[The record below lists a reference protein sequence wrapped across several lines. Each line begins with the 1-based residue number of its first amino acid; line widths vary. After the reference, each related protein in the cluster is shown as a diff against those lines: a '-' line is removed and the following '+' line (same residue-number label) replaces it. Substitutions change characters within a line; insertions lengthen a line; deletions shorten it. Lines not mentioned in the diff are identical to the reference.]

1 VTLESFH
8 ADPDQNEAEKQR
20 RERQYHV
27 ETVPKLRALGFALV
41 AVLVLFHTAVVA
53 DDARWGETFGL
64 IAVMTG
70 YSLASWLA
78 LRVWY
83 DRVKS
88 INLGVLFLALDLAV
102 FTLAVYA
109 TGADRSWLFFLLF
122 IRVADQTSS
131 SFARARLFG
140 HLSVAAYLVLIAY
153 LALVERRTIAWPL
166 ETFKVLLLFCS
177 NFYVSMTAKAAERLR
192 ERLVDTIRL
201 ARELVGQL
209 HQQSAELQEA
219 RRLAEEASR
228 VKSEFLA
235 NMSHEIRTPMNGILG
250 LTALTLETP
259 LTREQREHLTLVRQ
273 SATNLLDIINDI
285 LDVSKIEAGRMTI
298 DPAPFHLRE
307 EFDRTI
313 NELKPKAR
321 EKNLTLSPMIHD
333 TVPDHLVADWP
344 RLRQVLTNLVGNA
357 LKFTDQGA
365 VSVTVNM
372 DRESRAERRATLRFT
387 VADTGIGIPIDRR
400 EAIFEPFSQADGST
414 TRKYGGTGLGLTIS
428 RRLVELAG
436 GRLWLDAA
444 AQRGSTFYFTL
455 PVEIAERG
463 TQPEAV
469 MPVGAAAPLVGAK
482 LRVLLAEDN
491 VVNQRLAV
499 RLLEKMGHNV
509 RVTATGRE
517 ALQAIEGDGFDLA
530 FIDVQMPEMDG
541 FEVTAKVRT
550 RELQGGVRLP
560 IIAMT
565 AHAMVGDR
573 ERCLHAGMDGYV
585 AKPIDA
591 ETLALEIRRVMG

>member
-1 VTLESFH
+1 VTREPFH
-8 ADPDQNEAEKQR
+8 ADPDQSEAEKLR
-20 RERQYHV
+20 RDRHYNA
-27 ETVPKLRALGFALV
+27 ETIPKLRVLGYALV
-41 AVLVLFHTAVVA
+41 AALVSFHKAFVA
-53 DDARWGETFGL
+53 DQARWGETL
-64 IAVMTG
+64 ALVAVMAG
-70 YSLASWLA
+70 YSLASWLT
-78 LRVWY
+78 LRAWY
-83 DRVKS
+83 DRVKA
-88 INLGVLFLALDLAV
+88 INLGILFLALDLVV
-102 FTLAVYA
+102 FTLAIYM

-122 IRVADQTSS
+122 IRVADQTST
-131 SFARARLFG
+131 SFKRARLFG
-140 HLSVAAYLVLIAY
+140 HLSVAAYLLLLAY
-153 LALVERRTIAWPL
+153 IALVERRTIAWPL
-166 ETFKVLLLFCS
+166 EIFKLLLLYSS

-201 ARELVGQL
+201 ARQLVVQL
-209 HQQSAELQEA
+209 HKQSAELQEA

-259 LTREQREHLTLVRQ
+259 LSPEQREHLTLVHQ

-298 DPAPFHLRE
+298 DPAPFHLRD
-307 EFDRTI
+307 EFDRVI

-321 EKNLTLSPMIHD
+321 EKNLTLSTMIDD

-344 RLRQVLTNLVGNA
+344 RVRQVLTNLVGNA
-357 LKFTDQGA
+357 LKFTDQG
-365 VSVTVNM
+365 SVTVTV
-372 DRESRAERRATLRFT
+372 RLEHESRAERRATLRCT
-387 VADTGIGIPIDRR
+387 VADTGIGIPADRR
-400 EAIFEPFSQADGST
+400 DAIFEPFRQADGSM

-428 RRLVELAG
+428 RRLVEMAG
-436 GRLWLDAA
+436 GKLWLDSAA
-444 AQRGSTFYFTL
+444 PRGSTFHFTL
-455 PVEIAERG
+455 PVDIVERG
-463 TQPEAV
+463 AQPEAV
-469 MPVGAAAPLVGAK
+469 MPVGAAAPAPGLK

-499 RLLEKMGHNV
+499 RLLEKMGYRV

-517 ALQAIEGDGFDLA
+517 ALQALEIDAFDMA

-541 FEVTAKVRT
+541 FEVTAKVRA
-550 RELQGGVRLP
+550 RELPGGARLP

-573 ERCLHAGMDGYV
+573 ERCLRAGMDGYV
-585 AKPIDA
+585 AKPVDA

>member
-1 VTLESFH
+1 VTREPFH
-8 ADPDQNEAEKQR
+8 ADPDQSEAEKLR
-20 RERQYHV
+20 RDRHYNA
-27 ETVPKLRALGFALV
+27 ETIPKLRVLGYALV
-41 AVLVLFHTAVVA
+41 AALVSFHKAFVA
-53 DDARWGETFGL
+53 DQARWGETL
-64 IAVMTG
+64 ALVAVMAG
-70 YSLASWLA
+70 YSLVSWLT
-78 LRVWY
+78 LRAWY
-83 DRVKS
+83 DRVKA
-88 INLGVLFLALDLAV
+88 INLGILFLALDLVV
-102 FTLAVYA
+102 FTLAIYM

-122 IRVADQTSS
+122 IRVADQTST
-131 SFARARLFG
+131 SFKRARLFG
-140 HLSVAAYLVLIAY
+140 HLSVAAYLLLLAY
-153 LALVERRTIAWPL
+153 IALVERRTIAWPL
-166 ETFKVLLLFCS
+166 EIFKLLLLYSS

-201 ARELVGQL
+201 ARQLVVQL
-209 HQQSAELQEA
+209 HKQSAELQEA

-259 LTREQREHLTLVRQ
+259 LSPEQREHLTLVHQ

-298 DPAPFHLRE
+298 DPAPFHLRD
-307 EFDRTI
+307 EFDRVI

-321 EKNLTLSPMIHD
+321 EKNLTLSTMIDD

-344 RLRQVLTNLVGNA
+344 RVRQVLTNLVGNA
-357 LKFTDQGA
+357 LKFTDQG
-365 VSVTVNM
+365 SVTVTV
-372 DRESRAERRATLRFT
+372 RLEHESRAERRATLRCT
-387 VADTGIGIPIDRR
+387 VADTGIGIPADRR
-400 EAIFEPFSQADGST
+400 DAIFEPFRQADGSM

-428 RRLVELAG
+428 RRLVEMAG
-436 GRLWLDAA
+436 GKLWLDSAA
-444 AQRGSTFYFTL
+444 PRGSTFHFTL
-455 PVEIAERG
+455 PVDIAERG
-463 TQPEAV
+463 AQPEAV
-469 MPVGAAAPLVGAK
+469 MPVGAAAPAPGLK

-499 RLLEKMGHNV
+499 RLLEKMGYRV

-517 ALQAIEGDGFDLA
+517 ALQALEIDAFDMA

-541 FEVTAKVRT
+541 FEVTAKVRA
-550 RELQGGVRLP
+550 RELPGGARLP

-573 ERCLHAGMDGYV
+573 ERCLRAGMAGYV
-585 AKPIDA
+585 AKPVDA
-591 ETLALEIRRVMG
+591 ETLAL